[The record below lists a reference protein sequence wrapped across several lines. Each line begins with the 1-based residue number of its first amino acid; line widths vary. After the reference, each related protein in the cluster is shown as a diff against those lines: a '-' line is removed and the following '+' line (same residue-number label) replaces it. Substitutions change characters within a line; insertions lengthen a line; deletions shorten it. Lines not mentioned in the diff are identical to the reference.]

1 MYMHIESTLVK
12 KTITWGSMVLLGAVL
27 GVSLQ
32 YASAGWTPAPAG
44 VPPTGNVNGPITTG
58 GNQTKA
64 GKLETAGTVV
74 GDSASTVVTKG
85 YLEANYV
92 NAAGPGAPVRGGHY
106 GSCLQQKDASQ
117 NAIWSGFSAWPIT
130 NCPSSSAGS
139 VTCAATYSVM
149 YISNIQANTGANG
162 VTRASEGMGG
172 FPAGVSKY
180 NDLLDTYFVSSAC
193 VKL

>member
-1 MYMHIESTLVK
+1 MYMHIESTLAK

-32 YASAGWTPAPAG
+32 YASAAWTPAPST
-44 VPPTGNVNGPITTG
+44 PPTGNVNGPITTG

-64 GKLETAGTVV
+64 GKLETAATAV
-74 GDSASTVVTKG
+74 GDSATTVVTKG

-106 GSCLQQKDASQ
+106 GGCFQQKDASQ
-117 NAIWSGFSAWPIT
+117 DAIWSGFSAWPIT

-139 VTCAATYSVM
+139 VTCAAGYSVI
-149 YISNIQANTGANG
+149 YISNVQANTGANG
-162 VTRASEGMGG
+162 VTRSGEGMGG
-172 FPAGVSKY
+172 FPYGVSKY
-180 NDLLDTYFVSSAC
+180 NDLLDTYFVSSSCA
-193 VKL
+193 KL